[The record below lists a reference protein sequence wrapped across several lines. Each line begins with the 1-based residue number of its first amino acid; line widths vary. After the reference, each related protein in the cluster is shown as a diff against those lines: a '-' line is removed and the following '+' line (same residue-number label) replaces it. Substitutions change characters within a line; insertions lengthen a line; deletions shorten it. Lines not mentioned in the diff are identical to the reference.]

1 MNVLPGFSHNAYSES
16 GFYQKIF
23 FLLTFLFIIGTDLIA
38 GPLSDKRMSFL
49 STQRIESWDGQD
61 IIKLSGSWDFYWE
74 VLLESFSEAPAVDKR
89 YSIPFI
95 GSWHEHTRGEEQLP
109 FKGFGTYQKRIIL
122 PSGIE
127 NHIVLRMPPVDT
139 AVRVFCN
146 GKEVYS
152 NGLIGSSADTT
163 DAREYKPVLCEL
175 ESDNGIYDLSI
186 QAANFDL
193 PFFGFYIAP
202 VIVSGKTAFKRQILS
217 LLADSFIITSIFI
230 LAVFHL
236 VTGLKIKNS
245 KWYCF
250 LSLSYFAGVFYML
263 VNGEVLLGQIGLSR
277 SYIWKIHYL
286 TRFLIFYFFFKY
298 TTEIFSLNLSIKF
311 KRLINTVAVILCSIF
326 VIASPGILLRFY
338 LLSVVMVFSI
348 VLFSLAVSINGIYH
362 KEKYSVPF
370 SVSTLILLLFMMF
383 DLITESNNWP
393 ILFNAKSSLGLLLF
407 GLIHTILL
415 ADMLG
420 SRVYKI
426 ENLVEERTRDLEVA
440 LWAQARH
447 ARMGEMLNFIAHQWQ
462 QYLYTISIYIES
474 LQSGNEKDITENKR
488 VEIYNTISEAVR
500 SMFSTLKDFRSFLI
514 PAKEGERFS
523 AYDECKKVLSLM
535 EDLFLSRGIEISIE
549 AEGDTRVW
557 GIKNELEQVFLNL
570 LSNASDIFYKRSVEN
585 PRIWL
590 NLLEEAENIKI
601 TIEDNGGG
609 ISKTLSTVIFEQYK
623 TEKKNG
629 SGIGLYMSR
638 RIIRERFSGELSFE
652 DGIEGARFII
662 TIPRDQGKKRSV

>member
-1 MNVLPGFSHNAYSES
+1 MDSALITGLPSDES
-16 GFYQKIF
+16 
-23 FLLTFLFIIGTDLIA
+23 
-38 GPLSDKRMSFL
+38 LSFP
-49 STQRIESWDGQD
+49 STQQVERWNGHE
-61 IIKLSGSWDFYWE
+61 IIKLSGNWDFYWG
-74 VLLESFSEAPAVDKR
+74 VLLESVSEDISVNKR

-95 GSWHEHTRGEEQLP
+95 GSWHEHTAGKEQLP

-122 PSGIE
+122 PSEDE
-127 NHIVLRMPPVDT
+127 NHIILRMPPVDT
-139 AVRVFCN
+139 AVRLFCN

-152 NGLIGSSADTT
+152 NGLVGSSAETT
-163 DAREYKPVLCEL
+163 DAREYRPVLCEL
-175 ESDNGIYDLSI
+175 ESDNGVYDLSI

-193 PFFGFYIAP
+193 PSFGFYIAP
-202 VIVSGKTAFKRQILS
+202 VIVSGKTAFKRQIIS

-236 VTGLKIKNS
+236 VTGIKIKNS

-298 TTEIFSLNLSIKF
+298 TTEIFSLNLLKKLKI
-311 KRLINTVAVILCSIF
+311 LINTIAVILCSIF
-326 VIASPGILLRFY
+326 IIASPGIILRFY
-338 LLSVVMVFSI
+338 LISVVVVFGI
-348 VLFSLAVSINGIYH
+348 VFFSLAVSVNGICH

-370 SVSTLILLLFMMF
+370 SISTLILLLFMLF
-383 DLITESNNWP
+383 DLLTESNGWP

-420 SRVYKI
+420 SHVHKI
-426 ENLVEERTRDLEVA
+426 ESLVEERTRDLEVS

-474 LQSGNEKDITENKR
+474 LQSGNERDVTESKR
-488 VEIYNTISEAVR
+488 VEIYKTISEAVQ
-500 SMFSTLKDFRSFLI
+500 SMFSTLRDFRSFLT
-514 PAKEGERFS
+514 PAKERERFS
-523 AYDECKKVLSLM
+523 AYEECKKVLSLM

-549 AEGDTRVW
+549 TRGDTRVW

-570 LSNASDIFYKRSVEN
+570 LSNAFDIFSIRSVEN

-590 NLLEEAENIKI
+590 FLEEERETVKI

-609 ISKTLSTVIFEQYK
+609 IPKIIRPTLFERYK
-623 TEKKNG
+623 TEEKKG

-638 RIIRERFSGELSFE
+638 RIIRERFRGELSFK
-652 DGIEGARFII
+652 DCLHGACFII
-662 TIPRDQGKKRSV
+662 IIPRYQGENQKGV